1 MVAFNPRGDHF
12 IPPPVPLGRWGSAP
26 PDFSSLLSLHHCKE
40 EVGLGGWEMCG
51 SRAWLVV
58 SLWLSFLF
66 ATQRESF
73 PSPERVVSGRQGIG
87 AAKCSRP
94 IPKQSLWAEGWAV
107 VGAMAIAE
115 TLLCLTFKEESQ
127 MCGSRAW
134 LVGFLLLLFFCRV
147 KRKAAECRAAVSEGG
162 RVGEE
167 ALEGEEPSSICSF
180 GLEAVG

>member
-1 MVAFNPRGDHF
+1 MCSHDLAVILKKIIYGEVCRGWDFSLHIYFSGLIVAMAGTMVAFNPRGDHF

-73 PSPERVVSGRQGIG
+73 PSPERTVSGREGFG
-87 AAKCSRP
+87 SSEMLPTDSKAW
-94 IPKQSLWAEGWAV
+94 SLVVVWARKPTNVWIKGVACRFSFV
-107 VGAMAIAE
+107 A
-115 TLLCLTFKEESQ
+115 
-127 MCGSRAW
+127 
-134 LVGFLLLLFFCRV
+134 FLLPSQ
-147 KRKAAECRAAVSEGG
+147 KKSG
-162 RVGEE
+162 RVQSGS
-167 ALEGEEPSSICSF
+167 L
-180 GLEAVG
+180 

>member
-1 MVAFNPRGDHF
+1 MAGTMVAFNPRGDHF
-12 IPPPVPLGRWGSAP
+12 IPLPVPLGRWGSAP

-87 AAKCSRP
+87 SSEMLPTDSKAWSLVEKGSGAAKCSRP
-94 IPKQSLWAEGWAV
+94 IPKLGLWSRRVREQRNAPDRFQS
-107 VGAMAIAE
+107 
-115 TLLCLTFKEESQ
+115 
-127 MCGSRAW
+127 
-134 LVGFLLLLFFCRV
+134 RV
-147 KRKAAECRAAVSEGG
+147 FGPRGG
-162 RVGEE
+162 RLSELWQLRRRFF
-167 ALEGEEPSSICSF
+167 A
-180 GLEAVG
+180 